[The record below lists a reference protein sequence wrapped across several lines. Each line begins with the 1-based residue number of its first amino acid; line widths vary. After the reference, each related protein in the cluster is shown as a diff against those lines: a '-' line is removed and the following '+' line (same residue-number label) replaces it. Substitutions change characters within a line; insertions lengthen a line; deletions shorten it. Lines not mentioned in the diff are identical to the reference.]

1 MKHVETN
8 DLRKAGL
15 KVTLPRIKILE
26 ILGTATPRH
35 MSAEDIYKHLLESHE
50 DIGLATVYRVLTQF
64 EAAGLVTRHHFE
76 GTTAVFELN
85 EGQHHDHI
93 VCLDCGKVEEF
104 MDAGIE
110 ERQRAVASKLQFEI
124 KDHSMILYGRCKRAN
139 CPSRDRSARSRPS
152 SIAQLRASPEL
163 PRRLLAA
170 VSLRSISA
178 ACSRALSVMS
188 TPPSIRAISSMRSS
202 SVSACSDVRVVLPSV
217 SFATRT

>member
-1 MKHVETN
+1 METS

-110 ERQRAVASKLQFEI
+110 ERQRTVANKLQFEI
-124 KDHSMILYGRCKRAN
+124 KDHSMILYGRCKRLN
-139 CPSRDRSARSRPS
+139 CPSRDDERDRGSGSEPDSFSARVALISF
-152 SIAQLRASPEL
+152 
-163 PRRLLAA
+163 LADA
-170 VSLRSISA
+170 GVRSISA
-178 ACSRALSVMS
+178 ACSRALSV
-188 TPPSIRAISSMRSS
+188 T
-202 SVSACSDVRVVLPSV
+202 SDAAEHARDFLD
-217 SFATRT
+217 ALILR

>member
-1 MKHVETN
+1 METN

-26 ILGTATPRH
+26 ILGTTQPRH

-93 VCLDCGKVEEF
+93 VCLDCGRVEEF
-104 MDAGIE
+104 MDTGIE
-110 ERQRAVASKLQFEI
+110 ERQKAVASKLQFDI
-124 KDHSMILYGRCKRAN
+124 KDHAMILYGRCKRTG
-139 CPSRDRSARSRPS
+139 CPYRGTDAIRHRPPTELS
-152 SIAQLRASPEL
+152 S
-163 PRRLLAA
+163 
-170 VSLRSISA
+170 
-178 ACSRALSVMS
+178 
-188 TPPSIRAISSMRSS
+188 
-202 SVSACSDVRVVLPSV
+202 
-217 SFATRT
+217 